1 LGGISIPTPLSLPP
15 TFTGVVPIL
24 FAAAVGS
31 DLSHPAPNTTQQQT
45 MTKIRIDNTI
55 FASTGMEQ
63 WKRKPLLAAPP

>member
-1 LGGISIPTPLSLPP
+1 M
-15 TFTGVVPIL
+15 L

-63 WKRKPLLAAPP
+63 RKKKAAACGTVLGRAVCCKQRLGNDH